1 MKRQP
6 SRAPSPT
13 PTAFSGIS
21 NYRTDSYRPIR
32 DLKGAPAVPT
42 IDYRQVS
49 KTHYAELGRYLASY
63 LAKVPPNSRS
73 TARSKLTRLTIQQFH
88 ELSTDVYDELVRR
101 KNEKE
106 VPFLPVR
113 EEFHPKRN
121 QARQKLATLPASRF
135 EDLSSDVYFELA
147 RRYPEFKE
155 DPSGRGSTTDNYD
168 DYPAPDFPSN
178 SPPRNIP
185 NTRTSGRASADRPSD
200 SGYGGSVSSRRPSED
215 RRRPSETEF
224 TRRSED
230 TYRRPDDLFAGRVGG
245 EESFSAALA
254 SRRKPSQDTTR
265 KSDDREREFGRRPSG
280 AVSTASDS
288 TTTAP
293 VPAQSTTATSA
304 VIIPN
309 KSTMEE
315 EYIDIPYGRDGRE
328 SGVTTI
334 DERERAGDLGGRDGL
349 LEDNGPD
356 SASDYPSPM
365 SSRSPP
371 AGLGGLSARLK
382 GVEDDDD
389 IVAGNRSGDDLYDK
403 YGRSSVDSSRSIG
416 NNARMMSGR
425 ASVSEDQE
433 KLRRDYEYKIA
444 TMQSQITNLQRDLGE
459 SAENERKKKESDSR
473 VRQLEEELASLRQRA
488 EEQSATMRLM
498 QKELE
503 DLKELRQREA
513 RQADDDREEL
523 QIYRDRCMKLEAEH
537 ELRQGE
543 SDSENIEQLRADME
557 SLLTEIND
565 LSRRNDELM
574 TSKDSDIVLIRDL
587 DNQLKEY
594 KRKYEQAKTELRS
607 VKATSQ
613 LFLQAPKFDKDE
625 DQLPV
630 SSDGGVLDIH
640 ITAFLSAVDSLLTAG
655 RSNAPTRVL
664 VPMKSVVNAVTN
676 IIDDVKNFE
685 RRPQRD
691 RSDVDS
697 DALRSLRERAEATL
711 TNLTAATKNHA
722 SSSGMSPVSLL
733 DAAASHVSL
742 TITEIG
748 RTICIRKATKAE
760 QDQFSYSAYGG
771 PSGTATNGFSPSL
784 RSVEEARSSHQRKA
798 SQNSMSSRGGR
809 FSESPSSP
817 PNPRSYVDRR
827 RPPSENSSS
836 EQTNSP
842 PPIFDIHGNSG
853 GVVSD
858 DSAQA
863 EGSEDAWAELKPYLE
878 AQTESI
884 VYAIQSVLSGVRS
897 PTPSTKLSENLAEII
912 TIVSSIVAVCNDNLP
927 PATAQQGNEIL
938 RELSEHANKLSDVQA
953 LPEVT
958 KESRQIMARS
968 SFAIANSMKGLMK
981 L

>member
-1 MKRQP
+1 MKQVPRG
-6 SRAPSPT
+6 PSPT

-21 NYRTDSYRPIR
+21 NYRTDSYRPLR

-49 KTHYAELGRYLASY
+49 KIHYAELGRYLASY

-73 TARSKLTRLTIQQFH
+73 SARSKLTRLTIQQFH

-101 KNEKE
+101 KNENQ

-155 DPSGRGSTTDNYD
+155 DPSGRGSSASTYD
-168 DYPAPDFPSN
+168 DFPAPDFPSS
-178 SPPRNIP
+178 SPSRNAGKAKA
-185 NTRTSGRASADRPSD
+185 SGRASADRPSD
-200 SGYGGSVSSRRPSED
+200 SGYGGSISSRRPSQD

-224 TRRSED
+224 SVGRKSED
-230 TYRRPDDLFAGRVGG
+230 TYRRPDDLFAGRVG
-245 EESFSAALA
+245 EESFSAVLA
-254 SRRKPSQDTTR
+254 SRRRPSQDTTR
-265 KSDDREREFGRRPSG
+265 KSDERGREFGRRPSG
-280 AVSTASDS
+280 AVSTSSETTS
-288 TTTAP
+288 TIP
-293 VPAQSTTATSA
+293 GAQSTTATSA

-315 EYIDIPYGRDGRE
+315 EYIDIPYGRDARE
-328 SGVTTI
+328 SGVTTL
-334 DERERAGDLGGRDGL
+334 DERERAADIGRDG
-349 LEDNGPD
+349 DNEPD
-356 SASDYPSPM
+356 SASEYPSPM
-365 SSRSPP
+365 SSRSPLV
-371 AGLGGLSARLK
+371 GLSGLSARLK
-382 GVEDDDD
+382 GVEDDDEL
-389 IVAGNRSGDDLYDK
+389 VAGNKSGDEVYDK
-403 YGRSSVDSSRSIG
+403 YGRSSVEAIRSTG
-416 NNARMMSGR
+416 NNAPNARMMNVR
-425 ASVSEDQE
+425 TTVPEDQE

-444 TMQSQITNLQRDLGE
+444 TMQTQITNLQRDLGDN
-459 SAENERKKKESDSR
+459 AEHERKRTESESR
-473 VRQLEEELASLRQRA
+473 VRQLEEDLANMRQRA
-488 EEQSATMRLM
+488 EEQSAIIRML

-503 DLKELRQREA
+503 EIKESRQREG
-513 RQADDDREEL
+513 RQAQEDREEL

-537 ELRQGE
+537 ELREGE
-543 SDSENIEQLRADME
+543 TDAGNVEQLRADLEALMIE
-557 SLLTEIND
+557 LND
-565 LSRRNDELM
+565 LSRQNDELI
-574 TSKDSDIVLIRDL
+574 TSKDSDLILIRDL
-587 DNQLKEY
+587 GNQLKEY

-613 LFLQAPKFDKDE
+613 LFLQTPKFDKSE

-630 SSDGGVLDIH
+630 SPDGGVLDIH
-640 ITAFLSAVDSLLTAG
+640 MTAFLSAIDGLLTAG

-664 VPMKSVVNAVTN
+664 TPMKSVVNAVTN
-676 IIDDVKNFE
+676 IIEDIKIFE

-691 RSDVDS
+691 RSDVNP
-697 DALRSLRERAEATL
+697 DALRSLRDRAEATL
-711 TNLTAATKNHA
+711 SNLVAATKTHA
-722 SSSGMSPVSLL
+722 TSSGMSPVSLL

-748 RTICIRKATKAE
+748 RTVCIRKATKAE
-760 QDQFSYSAYGG
+760 QDQFSYAALPG
-771 PSGTATNGFSPSL
+771 PSGAATNGFSPVL
-784 RSVEEARSSHQRKA
+784 RSVEEMRSGHQRKP
-798 SQNSMSSRGGR
+798 SQESTSSRLGR
-809 FSESPSSP
+809 FSESPSSSL
-817 PNPRSYVDRR
+817 NHSRSYNDRR

-842 PPIFDIHGNSG
+842 PPIFDNHGHSG

-863 EGSEDAWAELKPYLE
+863 EGSEDAWTELKPYLE

-897 PTPSTKLSENLAEII
+897 PTPSPKLNENLTEII
-912 TIVSSIVAVCNDNLP
+912 TIVSSIVAVCKDNLP
-927 PATAQQGNEIL
+927 PGSAHQGNEIL
-938 RELSEHANKLSDVQA
+938 RELSEHANKLSEVQA

-958 KESRQIMARS
+958 KESRQIMAKS